1 MPCCA
6 RFPPAGAEL
15 CCHDWSCESFAFVER
30 KAPAPG
36 GTGGC
41 NGTDTGP
48 CCIFKDDVDELVAG
62 VAGTTTG
69 VRAKLPS
76 YPPPYP

>member
-1 MPCCA
+1 MPDV
-6 RFPPAGAEL
+6 RSGAEL

-30 KAPAPG
+30 PAP
-36 GTGGC
+36 GGC
-41 NGTDTGP
+41 NGTGTGP
-48 CCIFKDDVDELVAG
+48 CCIFKDDLDALVPG

-69 VRAKLPS
+69 IRAKLPS